1 MASFDKPCEI
11 RRAGI
16 NPAGLAQLDM
26 RAVDGTFDWHWF
38 LSADNLGREM
48 LAVALA
54 AMVSN
59 RQVNV
64 TMTLP
69 DPPGADPSWTRI
81 QSLIL
86 M

>member
-1 MASFDKPCEI
+1 VAYFDSPCEV

-16 NPAGLAQLDM
+16 NSAGQAQLDM
-26 RAVDGTFDWHWF
+26 RAVNGTFGWTWL

-54 AMVSN
+54 AMASN
-59 RQVNV
+59 RQLNV
-64 TMTLP
+64 GMTLP
-69 DPPGADPSWTRI
+69 DPPGADPSWTKI